1 MESNVLNYFE
11 DELVDKINS
20 IGIKKTFETGDIII
34 DLGENIKYIPIV
46 ISGTIKIMKE
56 DNNGSELLLY
66 YLRQGDSCSV

>member
-1 MESNVLNYFE
+1 MKSNVLNYFE
-11 DELVDKINS
+11 DELVDQINS

-56 DNNGSELLLY
+56 DNNGS
-66 YLRQGDSCSV
+66 

>member
-1 MESNVLNYFE
+1 MKSNVLNYFE
-11 DELVDKINS
+11 DELVDEINS

-56 DNNGSELLLY
+56 DNNGNELLLY
-66 YLRQGDSCSV
+66 